1 MLSTF
6 AMGTEVSSAGS
17 SFPGMGICFLYTN
30 FGISVYYQIAVIGLI
45 ALLGMKEML
54 LVSNKKDRISMDSMD
69 MGIYP
74 LLICFIATFLTMG
87 FGIIS
92 SHSSPLT

>member
-6 AMGTEVSSAGS
+6 ALGTEGLMAGS
-17 SFPGMGICFLYTN
+17 SFPGSGICFLYTD
-30 FGISVYYQIAVIGLI
+30 FGVPAYYQIAILGLI

-54 LVSNKKDRISMDSMD
+54 LVSHRSDRFSTDSMD

-74 LLICFIATFLTMG
+74 LMICFIATFLTIG
-87 FGIIS
+87 FRIIIS
-92 SHSSPLT
+92 QFSY